1 MDNQFLINAC
11 SLSSMIFRFS
21 DNLSE
26 KQIQELTSRL
36 ENRKITKF
44 EYDLQGTDNYFVIGF
59 DDETKLTIFYESG
72 KGSLVLGEGFP

>member
-1 MDNQFLINAC
+1 
-11 SLSSMIFRFS
+11 MIFRFS

-26 KQIQELTSRL
+26 KQVQDLKSRL
-36 ENRKITKF
+36 ENRKITALEYNF
-44 EYDLQGTDNYFVIGF
+44 EGGENYFVLGF